1 MLAEVL
7 HFKFLRLCERRNFL
21 MDNAQSEKEE
31 SKVEAEK
38 GQKDWISKSEEWI
51 KAHLW
56 LLSMIASALILLCL
70 CGPFVHTRPVS
81 YDATADAFTRL
92 SKVRNDIWVGGLFS
106 PAFGWP
112 FAVIFVLIVGGIVL
126 AYFGKK
132 NKNLSFVAML
142 LDVVAGILFLLSVNF
157 YDFSAAA
164 GYVGYHVDV
173 LDDYYPT
180 YADLASTKLAFG
192 AIYGA
197 VMCFISA
204 FFCFDYAYSKEDFSV
219 RDMSE
224 IGILTAMA
232 VGLHF
237 VKFEIGTSGGSINF
251 AAIPLFVIALRHGPV
266 KGLFASGII
275 YGLIQCT
282 ISGYGFVVY
291 PLDYLVG
298 FGCYGILGLFKKY
311 VFTADAKGWSVAGFF
326 WIALGI
332 ILATFVRFAA
342 STASSMIN
350 YGYSF
355 QAALL
360 YNSVYIPVSG
370 AIGLAA
376 ILALYPALARL
387 EKHYPT
393 K

>member
-1 MLAEVL
+1 ME
-7 HFKFLRLCERRNFL
+7 
-21 MDNAQSEKEE
+21 NAQSE
-31 SKVEAEK
+31 SQVVDEK
-38 GQKDWISKSEEWI
+38 KDGTNKDFIGKTSEWI

-70 CGPFVHTRPVS
+70 CGPFVHARPVT
-81 YDATADAFTRL
+81 YDAAADTFTRV
-92 SKVRNDIWVGGLFS
+92 SKVRDDIWVGGLFS

-112 FAVIFVLIVGGIVL
+112 FAVIFVFILAGIIL
-126 AYFGKK
+126 AFFGKK
-132 NKNLSFVAML
+132 NKNLSFIAMML
-142 LDVVAGILFLLSVNF
+142 YVVAGILFLLSVNF
-157 YDFSAAA
+157 YDFTRTA
-164 GYVGYHVDV
+164 GYVGYHVDL

-180 YADLASTKLAFG
+180 YMELSSTKLAFG

-204 FFCFDYAYSKEDFSV
+204 FCCFDYAYSREDFSV
-219 RDMSE
+219 KDMSE

-232 VGLHF
+232 IGLHF

-266 KGLFASGII
+266 KGFFASGII

-298 FGCYGILGLFKKY
+298 FGCYGILGLFKNHI
-311 VFTADAKGWSVAGFF
+311 FTSDEKGWSLAGFF
-326 WIALGI
+326 YIALGV
-332 ILATFVRFAA
+332 ILATLIRFAA

-360 YNSVYIPVSG
+360 YNAVYIPVSG

-376 ILALYPALARL
+376 TLALYPALARL
-387 EKHYPT
+387 EKHYPA